1 MSKPSP
7 LEATEPL
14 KHKRFLD
21 YRRRLDQRR
30 GRCHNRGAVGDVL
43 QRRQS
48 IRKRPNIA
56 GWQVTSERVDSLL
69 AALCIITIV
78 MVSIECVR
86 LFKREGSQFINKAPE
101 LTSGQTSK
109 LFGEALSGYILNLIL
124 IGAVT
129 LFYHSAGE
137 YGFANKSPYYQP
149 WFRLLDW
156 ILIVYAIIGLP
167 YAFVTRAFRHNP
179 QLDKKIYLHSP
190 AEFSHIVS
198 LRWP

>member
-14 KHKRFLD
+14 KHTND
-21 YRRRLDQRR
+21 SWITD
-30 GRCHNRGAVGDVL
+30 GAWISGVAGAITVVL
-43 QRRQS
+43 LAMFYNAD
-48 IRKRPNIA
+48 KVLENGLNIA

-137 YGFANKSPYYQP
+137 YGFANKAPITNPGFVY
-149 WFRLLDW
+149 
-156 ILIVYAIIGLP
+156 LIG
-167 YAFVTRAFRHNP
+167 
-179 QLDKKIYLHSP
+179 
-190 AEFSHIVS
+190 FSLFTPS
-198 LRWP
+198 